1 MWAAILREDCPD
13 GDVSANCLGLTD
25 APVTAQ
31 IVSKASGIFFGAELV
46 QLLIDASPHPV
57 NYTLHCTDGAA
68 ITPGQ
73 LLITLSGSARM
84 ILQLERPLLNCLQ
97 HISGVA
103 SITHQFV
110 TALGNPAIAI
120 VDTRKT
126 TPLWREWEKK
136 AVVAGGGQ
144 NHRMNL
150 SDMIL
155 IKENHIQ
162 SFSHLNQGQT
172 LADCLATAKDRY
184 PNHTIEIE
192 LDTPDRL
199 NDWDLSSVD
208 IIMFDNFNFHEL
220 QTASAYCRMHY
231 PKALLEVSGN
241 VTQDTVH
248 QYAELPIDRIAV
260 GRLTHSVPA
269 IDMSLLVQ

>member
-155 IKENHIQ
+155 
-162 SFSHLNQGQT
+162 
-172 LADCLATAKDRY
+172 
-184 PNHTIEIE
+184 
-192 LDTPDRL
+192 
-199 NDWDLSSVD
+199 
-208 IIMFDNFNFHEL
+208 
-220 QTASAYCRMHY
+220 
-231 PKALLEVSGN
+231 
-241 VTQDTVH
+241 
-248 QYAELPIDRIAV
+248 
-260 GRLTHSVPA
+260 
-269 IDMSLLVQ
+269 